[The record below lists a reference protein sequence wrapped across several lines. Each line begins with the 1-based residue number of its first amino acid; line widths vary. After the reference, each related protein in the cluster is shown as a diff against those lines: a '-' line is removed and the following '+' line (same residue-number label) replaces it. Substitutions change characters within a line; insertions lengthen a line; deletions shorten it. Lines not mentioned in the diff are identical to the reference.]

1 MLHSHERPSRTLH
14 QIFPARARSRGYVTV
29 PMRFSTAGSSQ
40 LIEILPTSSL
50 LVWSFCF
57 STPRKILALCNN
69 ANVNTAQHLELLTKN
84 RPQPHAGRLFDA
96 RRVGTLHVRV
106 QRGSRDGARSF
117 RRPHGRQDR
126 CGAGPGTLRMG
137 SGVRGGGYRVDV
149 GVFFSRTIPFHNHIH
164 PFSALRK
171 FVANERADMWIVI
184 LFFLLRLQL
193 CGDGGDTEE
202 RHLPSGTCVAETA

>member
-1 MLHSHERPSRTLH
+1 MNGLPGPYIKFFLLELGHEGTSQYPCAFQLQAAAPSR
-14 QIFPARARSRGYVTV
+14 SY
-29 PMRFSTAGSSQ
+29 
-40 LIEILPTSSL
+40 PTSL

-57 STPRKILALCNN
+57 FDSSQKFSLLQQR
-69 ANVNTAQHLELLTKN
+69 NVNTAHNPELLTKN

-117 RRPHGRQDR
+117 RRSHGRQDR
-126 CGAGPGTLRMG
+126 CGARPGPLRMG

-149 GVFFSRTIPFHNHIH
+149 GVFFFHEPH

-171 FVANERADMWIVI
+171 FV
-184 LFFLLRLQL
+184 
-193 CGDGGDTEE
+193 GK
-202 RHLPSGTCVAETA
+202 